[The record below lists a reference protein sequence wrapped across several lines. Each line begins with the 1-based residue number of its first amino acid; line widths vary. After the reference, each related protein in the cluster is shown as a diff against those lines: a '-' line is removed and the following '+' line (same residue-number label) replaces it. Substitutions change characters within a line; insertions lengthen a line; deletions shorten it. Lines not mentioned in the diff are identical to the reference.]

1 MPENV
6 PELKALL
13 IEEMQ
18 ALLHAENQ
26 LVKGLPKFAKAAQ
39 SPQLRQAFNTHM
51 EKTRGQV
58 ERLQEAF
65 ELLGAK
71 ARTRACK
78 GIQGLIEEGEEAISR
93 GKDMEPASA
102 DLALIIAVQKIEHY
116 EVSGY
121 GSLRTLA
128 ERIGETRVARLLA
141 DTEAE
146 EAQADSL
153 LTEIS
158 QPLFA
163 RAA

>member
-1 MPENV
+1 MPENI

-18 ALLHAENQ
+18 DLLHAENQ
-26 LVKGLPKFAKAAQ
+26 LVKALPKMAKAAQ
-39 SPQLRQAFNTHM
+39 SPQLRQAFNTHL

-71 ARTRACK
+71 ARARTCK
-78 GIQGLIEEGEEAISR
+78 GMQGLIEEGEEAITR
-93 GKDMEPASA
+93 GKDMEASSA
-102 DLALIIAVQKIEHY
+102 DLALIILAQKIEHY

-158 QPLFA
+158 QPLLA